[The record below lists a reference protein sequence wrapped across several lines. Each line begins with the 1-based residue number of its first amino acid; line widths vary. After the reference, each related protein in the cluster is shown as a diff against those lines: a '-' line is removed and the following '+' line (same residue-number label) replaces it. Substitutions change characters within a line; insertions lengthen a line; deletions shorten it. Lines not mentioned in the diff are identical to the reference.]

1 MSNYMIRSYVHD
13 TPDVLLMESLVDEV
27 GGAYHTEGPRN
38 GDRRAEVRF
47 VANDGHS
54 ELEVINALQAA
65 IVASNK
71 RIGSG
76 TQKTVELF
84 SSTGGNTP
92 LRRWEG
98 VQFPDTGA
106 QIDPE
111 NVIDLR
117 TVNLTE

>member
-13 TPDVLLMESLVDEV
+13 TPDVLFMESLVDAA
-27 GGAYHTEGPRN
+27 GLLYHSDGPRN

-47 VANDGHS
+47 LRHDETDLDV
-54 ELEVINALQAA
+54 VNALQGA

-71 RIGSG
+71 RVLSG
-76 TQKTVELF
+76 TQKTIELF